1 VLEEASPLS
10 AARAAWGE
18 RGEVELDT
26 GLEYAR
32 GRPVRVHVRK
42 RGIRYELDDL
52 GGALAASGEPEGWP
66 PVAERVVAAV
76 GLNVNRPGRVFV
88 TVVEGRDLD
97 RVVRQVAEASLAVY
111 VALLDVEA

>member
-1 VLEEASPLS
+1 MRARASAPGSQAGPEVASPI
-10 AARAAWGE
+10 
-18 RGEVELDT
+18 T

-52 GGALAASGEPEGWP
+52 GGALSAAGEPEGWM
-66 PVAERVVAAV
+66 PVAERVVAGV

-97 RVVRQVAEASLAVY
+97 RLVHQVAEASLAVY
-111 VALLDVEA
+111 AALLEL